1 MENTE
6 GTGSP
11 SGGHWV
17 GLGESEGFSQEAM
30 WLRHGGRS
38 VAAAQC
44 IGGGSQAA
52 KGKLESLCHTDS
64 PQEAFRALPTENA
77 KCGSIGELVKKHI
90 IYLSVLFIKLWA

>member
-1 MENTE
+1 MAQTWWEV
-6 GTGSP
+6 GGSCP
-11 SGGHWV
+11 VH
-17 GLGESEGFSQEAM
+17 
-30 WLRHGGRS
+30 R
-38 VAAAQC
+38 
-44 IGGGSQAA
+44 GGSQAA